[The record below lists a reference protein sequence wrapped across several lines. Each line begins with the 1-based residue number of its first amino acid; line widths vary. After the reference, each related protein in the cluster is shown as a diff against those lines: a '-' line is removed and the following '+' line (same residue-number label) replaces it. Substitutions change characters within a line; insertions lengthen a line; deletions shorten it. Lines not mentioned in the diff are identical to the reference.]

1 MAEIFHNLLDTYNV
15 TLEAFLDKENVLTN
29 VLNKIENVTNVKKQ
43 YIANGIVSLFG
54 LYMIFGSFA
63 ALVCNAVGFL
73 YPAYQSLNALET
85 VNADD
90 DRKWLTYWVVF
101 AFFSLIEFFADTIFM
116 WFPFYW
122 LAKIVFLVWC
132 FFPIER
138 NGSNVIY
145 SRIIRPY
152 YLKRRDNIN
161 DNIEKVKSGLSG
173 PIADKVR
180 KGVSDVFKSTGGDK
194 SD

>member
-1 MAEIFHNLLDTYNV
+1 MTEMFANLLNTYNV
-15 TLEAFLDKENVLTN
+15 TLESFLEKENVLTKA
-29 VLNKIENVTNVKKQ
+29 LGIIEANTNIKKK
-43 YIANGIVSLFG
+43 YIANGIVSIFG

-63 ALVCNAVGFL
+63 ALLCNAVGFL

-85 VNADD
+85 ANADD

-132 FFPIER
+132 FLPIEK
-138 NGSNVIY
+138 NGSNVLY
-145 SRIIRPY
+145 SKIIRPY
-152 YLKRRDNIN
+152 YLKRKDVISDNL
-161 DNIEKVKSGLSG
+161 DKVKSSLAG

-180 KGVSDVFKSTGGDK
+180 KGVTDALKSGGDK